1 MFGNYASG
9 HSKEGSCVI
18 RALLLLAGAMT
29 VRASTEVEPAKVN
42 LRIKRLEQFQ
52 FREYKFKDAKRYGRK
67 VPLHKVVVN
76 LTQANKP
83 RPPCDYY
90 FVSESNDV
98 IVCHNGKHNWEVY
111 AVSNQLNLQL
121 YSSSSPYHREA
132 SESDA
137 PAPEDFK
144 SHWESDGWFDA
155 FDKIASQQVDN
166 YFKTLHHQRPI
177 YAIVDYVQEKDNQ
190 PNVTG
195 NVEDD
200 EIDNQPPPRQQLR
213 DVESEIREWNAS
225 KTPANADETPQ
236 LKRYLTF
243 GDIGSETIGS
253 DDEEPTSPRADEQ
266 SPPGVAPSAVG
277 GDERIIKPP
286 PSAGM

>member
-1 MFGNYASG
+1 L
-9 HSKEGSCVI
+9 V
-18 RALLLLAGAMT
+18 
-29 VRASTEVEPAKVN
+29 
-42 LRIKRLEQFQ
+42 
-52 FREYKFKDAKRYGRK
+52 
-67 VPLHKVVVN
+67 
-76 LTQANKP
+76 
-83 RPPCDYY
+83 
-90 FVSESNDV
+90 
-98 IVCHNGKHNWEVY
+98 
-111 AVSNQLNLQL
+111 
-121 YSSSSPYHREA
+121 
-132 SESDA
+132 
-137 PAPEDFK
+137 
-144 SHWESDGWFDA
+144 DA
-155 FDKIASQQVDN
+155 FDKIASKQVDT

-177 YAIVDYVQEKDNQ
+177 YEIAANVQD
-190 PNVTG
+190 TG
-195 NVEDD
+195 NVEGD
-200 EIDNQPPPRQQLR
+200 EKDNQPPPRQQLTLQ